1 MISRVEV
8 EVKDGGS
15 GIGEQRIS
23 GVHAKVGIS
32 SKVTDPVE
40 IRNTMDTDQIRELLG
55 QSPLA
60 DACMDSIDGGAQ
72 QMYCYPVTATTG
84 GKPSEVTHNG
94 TGKVT
99 VTVSGTGINAYDVIV
114 RIVDGGATNEATFTT
129 STDGGNSVSE
139 EMTVPLAGTYEIP
152 DTGLTLTFEAASE
165 NKFVAGDTYAFTVAA
180 PTTSNE
186 SILSAVERVY
196 KSHANIEA
204 VHIVGTTNKDLWAS
218 LEALA
223 QAQETDAGR
232 PLLIVCEQRA
242 AGKDEAAAD
251 YVEAIE
257 ADCKSAG
264 RHVAVVQT
272 WARFKGMD
280 GRVRVTNMAA
290 YIMGMIAQAKEST
303 SIAYVRD
310 FAISESKVLELVPN
324 GIEDMYE
331 ELDAARYI
339 ALRRYPGRDAW
350 YLASSNT
357 CAPES
362 SDFATIEHARVMYRL
377 VREVYKR
384 ATEWLKADFDA
395 SEIETEA
402 APVQADLNIPV
413 EDAIKD
419 QIISSGQAVL
429 LDPESLL
436 TAQKIPVRV
445 SYKPRA
451 YANVVSLTFMAGA
464 VS

>member
-8 EVKDGGS
+8 EVKDDGS
-15 GIGEQRIS
+15 GIGKQLIS
-23 GVHAKVGIS
+23 GVHAKIGIS
-32 SKVTDPVE
+32 SKVTDPIE
-40 IRNTMDTDQIRELLG
+40 IRNTMDTDKIRKLLG
-55 QSPLA
+55 KSPLA
-60 DACMDSIDGGAQ
+60 DACIDSIDGGAQ
-72 QMYCYPVTATTG
+72 QMYCYPVAATTG

-94 TGKVT
+94 TGKGT
-99 VTVSGTGINAYDVIV
+99 ITVSGTGNNAYDVV
-114 RIVDGGATNEATFTT
+114 VQIVDGGVTNEATFTI
-129 STDGGNSVSE
+129 STDGGSSASG

-152 DTGLTLTFEAASE
+152 DTGLTLTFTAESE
-165 NKFVAGDTYAFTVAA
+165 NRFVSGDTYAFSVAA

-186 SILSAVERVY
+186 AILAAAERVY
-196 KSHANIEA
+196 KSHEDIEA

-223 QAQETDAGR
+223 QAQETHAGR
-232 PLLIVCEQRA
+232 PLLIVCEQRT
-242 AGKDEAAAD
+242 AGKDETAED

-264 RHVAVVQT
+264 HHVAVVQT
-272 WARFKGMD
+272 WARLKGMD
-280 GRVRVTNMAA
+280 GRVRITNVAA

-310 FAISESKVLELVPN
+310 FAISESKVIELLPA

-339 ALRRYPGRDAW
+339 ALCRYPSRNAW
-350 YLASSNT
+350 YIASSNT

-362 SDFATIEHARVMYRL
+362 SDFATIEHVRVMYRL

-395 SEIETEA
+395 LEIETAA

-419 QIISSGQAVL
+419 QIISSGQVVL
-429 LDPESLL
+429 LDAESLL

-451 YANVVSLTFMAGA
+451 YANVVSLTFIAGE

>member
-15 GIGEQRIS
+15 GIGAQRIS
-23 GVHAKVGIS
+23 GVHAKVGIT
-32 SKVTDPVE
+32 SKTTDAIE
-40 IRNTMDTDQIRELLG
+40 IRNTMDTDQIKELLG

-72 QMYCYPVTATTG
+72 QIYCYPVAATTG
-84 GKPSEVTHNG
+84 GTPSEVIHNG
-94 TGKVT
+94 TGTAT
-99 VTVSGTGINAYDVIV
+99 VAVSGAGINAYDVIV
-114 RIVDGGATNEATFTT
+114 QIIDGGATNEATFTV

-139 EMTVPLAGTYEIP
+139 ELTVPLAGTYEIP
-152 DTGLTLTFEAASE
+152 DTGLTLTFAAESE
-165 NKFVAGDTYAFTVAA
+165 NKFVAGDTYTFTVAA
-180 PTTSNE
+180 PTTTNE
-186 SILSAVERVY
+186 AILAAIERVY
-196 KSHANIEA
+196 KSHADIEA
-204 VHIVGTTNKDLWAS
+204 IHIAGTTNKDLWAS

-223 QAQETDAGR
+223 SEQETDAGR
-232 PLLIVCEQRA
+232 PLLIVCEQRVA
-242 AGKDEAAAD
+242 AQDEAVAD
-251 YVEAIE
+251 YIDAI
-257 ADCKSAG
+257 ASDCKSAG

-272 WARFKGMD
+272 WARLKGMD
-280 GRVRVTNMAA
+280 GRVRITNMAA

-310 FAISESKVLELVPN
+310 FPIAENKVLELLPS
-324 GIEDMYE
+324 GIEDQYE

-339 ALRRYPGRDAW
+339 SLRRYPGRDAW
-350 YLASSNT
+350 YVASANT
-357 CAPES
+357 CAPEG
-362 SDFATIEHARVMYRL
+362 SDFASIERVRVMYRL

-395 SEIETEA
+395 SEIETGT
-402 APVQADLNIPV
+402 APVQADLNIPL

-419 QIISSGQAVL
+419 QIISSGQAVV

-436 TAQKIPVRV
+436 TAEKIPVRV

-451 YANVVSLTFMAGA
+451 YANVVSLTFMAGE

>member
-8 EVKDGGS
+8 EVKDGGA

-23 GVHAKVGIS
+23 GIHAKVGIS
-32 SKVTDPVE
+32 SKVTEPVE
-40 IRNTMDTDQIRELLG
+40 IRNTMDTDQIRAILG
-55 QSPLA
+55 QCPLA
-60 DACMDSIDGGAQ
+60 DACMDSIVGGAQ

-94 TGKVT
+94 TGKGT
-99 VTVSGTGINAYDVIV
+99 VTVSGTGINAFDMVV
-114 RIVDGGATNEATFTT
+114 QIVDGGATNEATFTV
-129 STDGGNSVSE
+129 STDGGNSISE

-152 DTGLTLTFEAASE
+152 DTGLTLTFAAASE
-165 NKFVAGDTYAFTVAA
+165 NKFVAGDTYTFVVAA
-180 PTTSNE
+180 PTTTNE
-186 SILSAVERVY
+186 AILAAVERVY
-196 KSHANIEA
+196 KSNANIEA

-242 AGKDEAAAD
+242 AGKDEAVAD

-257 ADCKSAG
+257 ADCKTAG

-272 WARFKGMD
+272 WARLKGMD
-280 GRVRVTNMAA
+280 GRMRVTNMAA

-310 FAISESKVLELVPN
+310 FPISESKVLEILPA

-350 YLASSNT
+350 YVAGSNT
-357 CAPES
+357 CAPET

-402 APVQADLNIPV
+402 APVQADLNIPI